1 VDVCGTGHACAELG
15 RGGWYTDPEEC
26 KARYDCELAAG
37 YDRDGYCDPKY
48 KPSIPTL
55 RNVVGAEES
64 VGETQVSSANCEEC
78 IRDFGRDHFTCSM
91 CTSAETKVGSANC
104 EECIRDFG
112 RDHFTCS
119 MCTSTALTRER
130 AVGGCEDDAT
140 WTDGR
145 YSSGSYSCRDIKEK
159 FGTSVCTQSGCVEV
173 LRRETGKDA
182 SDPWLKEFCTPYVPE
197 YRRGCPAS
205 CGAC

>member
-1 VDVCGTGHACAELG
+1 MG
-15 RGGWYTDPEEC
+15 RNLKLVTIVSLNQKETVI
-26 KARYDCELAAG
+26 AI
-37 YDRDGYCDPKY
+37 
-48 KPSIPTL
+48 PSITTL

-64 VGETQVSSANCEEC
+64 VGETQVS
-78 IRDFGRDHFTCSM
+78 
-91 CTSAETKVGSANC
+91 SANC

-159 FGTSVCTQSGCVEV
+159 FGTSICTQSGCVEV
-173 LRRETGKDA
+173 
-182 SDPWLKEFCTPYVPE
+182 
-197 YRRGCPAS
+197 
-205 CGAC
+205 